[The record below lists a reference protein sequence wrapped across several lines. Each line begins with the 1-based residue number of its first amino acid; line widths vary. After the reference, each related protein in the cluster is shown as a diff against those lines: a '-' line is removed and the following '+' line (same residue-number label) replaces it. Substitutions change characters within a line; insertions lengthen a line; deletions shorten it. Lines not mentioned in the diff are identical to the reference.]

1 MGIQVASH
9 SRHKQKRST
18 ELIKKDIIETP
29 VKIISVAKQLPQ
41 FTRETKEILPFVEA
55 WMEGQEPRFKR
66 KVLKIFEGA
75 GVDRRYAIMDA
86 HEVFMKSSFEERNDI
101 YVREIRKLGRQA
113 LEKALLKAN
122 WNPRD
127 IDFIITVSCTGI
139 MIPSVDAY
147 LINDLQM
154 RQDIVRLPVTEM
166 GCAAGVSGMIYAKNF
181 LKAHPGK
188 RAAVIAL
195 ESPTATFQLN
205 DYSMVNIVSAA
216 IFGDG
221 AACVLLSS
229 EENATGPK
237 IIDEA
242 MYHFYDATTMMGFKL
257 VNTGLQMIL
266 DKEVPQKIAD
276 NFPDIVHPFLE
287 KNGKTIEDI
296 DHLIFHPGGK
306 KIVQTVEELFG
317 KLGKNI
323 DDTKE
328 TLRLYGNMSSVTVL
342 YVLERFLDKQPKK
355 GELGLML
362 SFGPG
367 FSAQRILVEF

>member
-1 MGIQVASH
+1 M
-9 SRHKQKRST
+9 QK
-18 ELIKKDIIETP
+18 ETR
-29 VKIISVAKQLPQ
+29 VKIRTVAKQLPQ
-41 FTRETKEILPFVEA
+41 YTRETKEILPYVEA
-55 WMEGQEPRFKR
+55 WLEGQEPRFKR

-75 GVDRRYAIMDA
+75 GVDRRYSIMGA
-86 HEVFMKSSFEERNDI
+86 HEVFLKNTFEERNEI
-101 YVREIRKLGRQA
+101 YVREMKKLGKQS
-113 LEKALLKAN
+113 LQKALDKADWKAN
-122 WNPRD
+122 S
-127 IDFIITVSCTGI
+127 IDFLITVSCTGI

-147 LINDLQM
+147 LINDLEM
-154 RQDIVRLPVTEM
+154 RQDVVRLPVTEM
-166 GCAAGVSGMIYAKNF
+166 GCAAGVSGIIYAKNF
-181 LKAHPGK
+181 LKSNPGK
-188 RAAVIAL
+188 RAAVVAL

-229 EENATGPK
+229 EEDVQGAT

-242 MYHFYDATTMMGFKL
+242 MYHFYDATEMMGFKL

-276 NFPDIVHPFLE
+276 HFPKIVHPFLE
-287 KNGKTIEDI
+287 KNEKTIADI
-296 DHLIFHPGGK
+296 EHLIFHPGGK
-306 KIVQTVEELFG
+306 KIVQIVEDLFG
-317 KLGKNI
+317 VLGKNI

-328 TLRLYGNMSSVTVL
+328 TLRLYGNMSSATVL
-342 YVLERFLDKQPKK
+342 YVLERFMDKQPNK

-367 FSAQRILVEF
+367 FSAQRILLEF